1 MAARTYSF
9 VLLICTVLSAAT
21 AATAV
26 DAALAKF
33 ALIEQDRAPAG
44 SRVSLTASELA
55 AYARVQAE
63 VIAPGA
69 VHDPKLTITPGHAEA
84 FAMIDFLRLPQVGP
98 QPGWILRKLLE
109 GQRPLRVRVRI
120 QSAHGRARLDVERV
134 EISGVAVEG
143 RTLDFLLSQFV
154 IPSFPE
160 AKTGVWFGFS
170 HKIERLDLGNGVVRV
185 VIAASVSRE

>member
-1 MAARTYSF
+1 MAARTYSLIF
-9 VLLICTVLSAAT
+9 LICTTVAWG

-26 DAALAKF
+26 DSALAKF
-33 ALIEQDRAPAG
+33 ALIEQDRVPAG
-44 SRVSLTASELA
+44 GHVTLTASELT
-55 AYARVQAE
+55 AYARVQAD

-84 FAMIDFLRLPQVGP
+84 FAMIDFLHLPQVGP
-98 QPGWILRKLLE
+98 QPGWIVRTLLE

-120 QSAHGRARLDVERV
+120 QSVNGRARVDVEKV
-134 EISGVAVEG
+134 EISGVAMEG

-160 AKTGVWFGFS
+160 AKTGVWFRLS
-170 HKIERLDLGNGVVRV
+170 HGIERLELGNGVVRV
-185 VIAASVSRE
+185 VIVGHR

>member
-9 VLLICTVLSAAT
+9 AFLIVAT
-21 AATAV
+21 AWGAATAV
-26 DAALAKF
+26 DSALAKF

-44 SRVSLTASELA
+44 SRVTLTASELG

-84 FAMIDFLRLPQVGP
+84 FAMIDFLHLPQVGA

-120 QSAHGRARLDVERV
+120 QSVNGRARVDVERV
-134 EISGVAVEG
+134 EISGVAMEG

-160 AKTGVWFGFS
+160 AKTGVWFGLS
-170 HKIERLDLGNGVVRV
+170 HGIERIELGNGVVRV
-185 VIAASVSRE
+185 VIVGHR

>member
-120 QSAHGRARLDVERV
+120 QSAHGRARVDVERV

-143 RTLDFLLSQFV
+143 RTLDFLAQEMNREINTIGSKANDAV
-154 IPSFPE
+154 I
-160 AKTGVWFGFS
+160 
-170 HKIERLDLGNGVVRV
+170 
-185 VIAASVSRE
+185 SREVVVLKAELEKFREQAQNVE